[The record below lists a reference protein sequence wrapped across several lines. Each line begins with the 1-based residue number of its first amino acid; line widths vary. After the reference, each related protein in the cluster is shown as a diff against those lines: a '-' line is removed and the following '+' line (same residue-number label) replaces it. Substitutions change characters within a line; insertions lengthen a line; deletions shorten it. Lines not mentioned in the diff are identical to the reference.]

1 MLSFLFSLLM
11 LMVALAMVVNTV
23 STQPLK
29 LEESNKTDES
39 PKNRD
44 KVMALNSRQDAL
56 GCSLGCEGLENAK
69 CHISVGAINLSVNYD
84 KNQHHPEGQFRN

>member
-1 MLSFLFSLLM
+1 M

-29 LEESNKTDES
+29 LEVTIKESNKTDES

-56 GCSLGCEGLENAK
+56 GCSLGCEWLENAK

-84 KNQHHPEGQFRN
+84 KNQHHPEGQFRK